1 MKPDEILLEF
11 FKGYYAT
18 GEGGLD
24 IGHAERECAR
34 AGLVKVFRYLADW
47 YDGPR
52 GGCPV
57 CGLKAG
63 AE

>member
-1 MKPDEILLEF
+1 MKPDDILLEF

-24 IGHAERECAR
+24 ISVAERQCAR

-47 YDGPR
+47 YDGPKD
-52 GGCPV
+52 GCPV